1 MNSAVSTRMVLS
13 SDYTI
18 TREGLRSLF
27 REAPEV
33 AIVGEAESVVA
44 TPQKVRELVP
54 DVVLIEIS
62 VPGRSTGLRAV
73 AEIADHSPKAGVIV
87 LTNHTDLPYARSMLT
102 KGASGYLLKSTD
114 TLQLFT
120 AVRNVRRGGR
130 FIDPALGTNLVW
142 HAIERRR
149 RAARPTLSRRELEVL
164 SALVRGFT
172 NVQVAHLLKV
182 SVKTIETYRSRI
194 YRKLHVRSRAEIVEY
209 ASTHR
214 LLADTVS

>member
-1 MNSAVSTRMVLS
+1 MVLS

-27 REAPEV
+27 REALEV
-33 AIVGEAESVVA
+33 AIVGEAESVVT
-44 TPQKVRELVP
+44 TPEKVRELVP

-130 FIDPALGTNLVW
+130 FIDPALAGDLVW
-142 HAIERRR
+142 HEIESRP
-149 RAARPTLSRRELEVL
+149 RAARPALSRRELEVC